1 VIDKNKSR
9 ILYQFV
15 KERFMLLF
23 ISRNLIIKFGLV
35 NQYLSILKMVLVDD
49 FLNYKNSNEYVFKQI
64 YFRFA
69 VDTNH

>member
-1 VIDKNKSR
+1 
-9 ILYQFV
+9 
-15 KERFMLLF
+15 LLF

-64 YFRFA
+64 YFRFT